1 MIFTIDGKMQPKI
14 NKPLKITQEYVN
26 VNIYKLIKKNNLL
39 LIYNN
44 YIIFLIINI
53 DYLCFI

>member
-26 VNIYKLIKKNNLL
+26 VNIYKLIKKEQST
-39 LIYNN
+39 
-44 YIIFLIINI
+44 INI
-53 DYLCFI
+53 Q